1 MSWFA
6 KKATKGKVAA
16 IMSVIMTLSVIITA
30 SIATAKASVNA
41 VVFNLTGG
49 YFESAYAKWG
59 DVSGVD
65 GYVAYVKKDSQDD
78 NEYKRIDNELIRK
91 YKDGWR
97 VDALG
102 LPAGNYNLKV
112 VPVVADKEIEEKA
125 AKTGAIKVD
134 AYDRSGFAFS
144 KDSKYKTASGA
155 YNDDGS
161 LKSDAIVLYVY
172 DDTAKTVTADITVDK
187 KGKKTTFTGLQSIID
202 AYQKGCET
210 RPLDI
215 RIIGNITA
223 DTIDHFS
230 SKEEG
235 IQIKG
240 KNAYSELGITIE
252 GVGEDASVSGFG
264 FLLRNAANVEMRN
277 FSILNFMDDGISLDT
292 ENANVWLHNLD
303 LYYGQAGSDSDQAK
317 GDGSIDIKGNS
328 QFVTVSYVH
337 FYDSGKCSLCGMKS
351 ESGPNYITYHHN
363 WFDHADSRMARI
375 RTMSVHL
382 YDNYYDGNSKY
393 GVGVTT
399 GSSAFVEN
407 NYFRGVNHPMLSSK
421 QGTDGKDPKGTFSGE
436 NGGIIKAFNNIMVD
450 SGNVIYANTENG
462 NSTDFDA
469 YLASDRNEVVASS
482 YKTVQGNTSYD
493 NFDTSKDLGVDPQ
506 KIDDASV
513 VPSIVTAYAGS
524 QGGGVIEHTFSEA
537 DDVSYTIDKELKAL
551 VTAYAN
557 TELVSVKGTSSSTT
571 VPTQE
576 ETTTAIDETKPQE
589 TSTQKSTEATTKAS
603 EETTAVSDVEYI
615 QNFTTDGLNS
625 NFYSITGNLAK
636 DKGSVTYNGLTLTTC
651 LKIESSTSIKFKAPA
666 DGKLTLVSGD
676 ANNKDKKIKVNG
688 QKISSKGNIFTIDI
702 KKGDV
707 EITKGDS
714 LNIYYMAFVTGEEIE
729 TSSKEDETIKPEETT
744 KQEETTKAEET
755 TKETKTESST
765 EAQTQ
770 ADHSQKEVIPY
781 DEYNKANTTY
791 SGAYTSLAVAKDS
804 DFTDAIYVDSS
815 EKIIEAIKTVKP
827 GQAIIVKPGR
837 YKFDET
843 VLIEESNSGLKG
855 SMKILRASNDG
866 EVIFDFSSMEELGS
880 NRGVVLDAD
889 YWYVNGIRFYGAG
902 DNGMLLSG
910 SHNIIEGCIFEANH
924 DTGLQLSRYN
934 TSYASPDLWPSNNL
948 ILNCTSF
955 DNMDVKTQENADGF
969 AAKLTCG
976 EGNVFDGCI
985 SYCNSDDGWDLF
997 AKPATGPIGKVTIR
1011 NCVAFNNG
1019 KTTAGTSFGSG
1030 DMNGFKL
1037 GGSGVG
1043 TAHTV
1048 FNCLAFNNG
1057 ATGFTD
1063 NNNPSD
1069 LSLVNCTA
1077 AANGN
1082 AGKGKG
1088 NFICYR
1094 SASNATYRN
1103 LISYDNAKKQ
1113 SDKFNGVMANS
1124 TYFTNNKYY
1133 SINSS
1138 IGTALKNNEKVGD
1151 VVTLENSD
1159 FKNTDNKID
1168 VTADINKL
1176 LRTSTGTVNV
1186 NGLYESVGDIS
1197 TRGAR
1202 FNVASQMLT
1211 INNTIADEEE
1221 KETKAEPETKSE
1233 TNTQTQ
1239 SETNTQTQP
1248 ETQSETNTQAQPES
1262 TTEATKE
1269 VAADE
1274 DIVYE
1279 MLEGN
1284 NVNITNDKDL
1294 VLRSAADYSLFV
1306 GVKVDGAFISKNTY
1320 KSYSGST
1327 VVVIPASFLKTLTA
1341 GYHEFVIVSKNGSA
1355 TANVK
1360 LSERKAEVAGDE
1372 DVVTLPFTDEGE
1384 VAADTDLV
1392 VAADTDLV
1400 ASAAADAVADAY
1412 AAKVSAAKSAAD
1424 KVSTTST
1431 EESSNTGDRNGLV
1444 IYVIFCLIAL
1454 MVAVDRVYKK
1464 QY

>member
-1 MSWFA
+1 M
-6 KKATKGKVAA
+6 
-16 IMSVIMTLSVIITA
+16 
-30 SIATAKASVNA
+30 
-41 VVFNLTGG
+41 
-49 YFESAYAKWG
+49 
-59 DVSGVD
+59 
-65 GYVAYVKKDSQDD
+65 
-78 NEYKRIDNELIRK
+78 
-91 YKDGWR
+91 
-97 VDALG
+97 
-102 LPAGNYNLKV
+102 
-112 VPVVADKEIEEKA
+112 
-125 AKTGAIKVD
+125 
-134 AYDRSGFAFS
+134 
-144 KDSKYKTASGA
+144 
-155 YNDDGS
+155 
-161 LKSDAIVLYVY
+161 
-172 DDTAKTVTADITVDK
+172 
-187 KGKKTTFTGLQSIID
+187 
-202 AYQKGCET
+202 
-210 RPLDI
+210 
-215 RIIGNITA
+215 
-223 DTIDHFS
+223 
-230 SKEEG
+230 
-235 IQIKG
+235 
-240 KNAYSELGITIE
+240 
-252 GVGEDASVSGFG
+252 
-264 FLLRNAANVEMRN
+264 
-277 FSILNFMDDGISLDT
+277 
-292 ENANVWLHNLD
+292 
-303 LYYGQAGSDSDQAK
+303 
-317 GDGSIDIKGNS
+317 
-328 QFVTVSYVH
+328 
-337 FYDSGKCSLCGMKS
+337 
-351 ESGPNYITYHHN
+351 
-363 WFDHADSRMARI
+363 
-375 RTMSVHL
+375 
-382 YDNYYDGNSKY
+382 
-393 GVGVTT
+393 
-399 GSSAFVEN
+399 
-407 NYFRGVNHPMLSSK
+407 
-421 QGTDGKDPKGTFSGE
+421 
-436 NGGIIKAFNNIMVD
+436 
-450 SGNVIYANTENG
+450 
-462 NSTDFDA
+462 
-469 YLASDRNEVVASS
+469 
-482 YKTVQGNTSYD
+482 
-493 NFDTSKDLGVDPQ
+493 
-506 KIDDASV
+506 
-513 VPSIVTAYAGS
+513 
-524 QGGGVIEHTFSEA
+524 
-537 DDVSYTIDKELKAL
+537 
-551 VTAYAN
+551 
-557 TELVSVKGTSSSTT
+557 
-571 VPTQE
+571 
-576 ETTTAIDETKPQE
+576 
-589 TSTQKSTEATTKAS
+589 
-603 EETTAVSDVEYI
+603 
-615 QNFTTDGLNS
+615 
-625 NFYSITGNLAK
+625 
-636 DKGSVTYNGLTLTTC
+636 
-651 LKIESSTSIKFKAPA
+651 ESSTSIKFKAPA

-997 AKPATGPIGKVTIR
+997 AKVATGPIGKVTIR

-1063 NNNPSD
+1063 NNNPSN

-1133 SINSS
+1133 
-1138 IGTALKNNEKVGD
+1138 
-1151 VVTLENSD
+1151 
-1159 FKNTDNKID
+1159 
-1168 VTADINKL
+1168 
-1176 LRTSTGTVNV
+1176 
-1186 NGLYESVGDIS
+1186 
-1197 TRGAR
+1197 
-1202 FNVASQMLT
+1202 
-1211 INNTIADEEE
+1211 
-1221 KETKAEPETKSE
+1221 
-1233 TNTQTQ
+1233 
-1239 SETNTQTQP
+1239 
-1248 ETQSETNTQAQPES
+1248 
-1262 TTEATKE
+1262 
-1269 VAADE
+1269 
-1274 DIVYE
+1274 
-1279 MLEGN
+1279 
-1284 NVNITNDKDL
+1284 
-1294 VLRSAADYSLFV
+1294 
-1306 GVKVDGAFISKNTY
+1306 
-1320 KSYSGST
+1320 
-1327 VVVIPASFLKTLTA
+1327 
-1341 GYHEFVIVSKNGSA
+1341 
-1355 TANVK
+1355 
-1360 LSERKAEVAGDE
+1360 
-1372 DVVTLPFTDEGE
+1372 
-1384 VAADTDLV
+1384 
-1392 VAADTDLV
+1392 
-1400 ASAAADAVADAY
+1400 
-1412 AAKVSAAKSAAD
+1412 
-1424 KVSTTST
+1424 
-1431 EESSNTGDRNGLV
+1431 
-1444 IYVIFCLIAL
+1444 
-1454 MVAVDRVYKK
+1454 
-1464 QY
+1464 